1 MQKEIINY
9 YKQEEL
15 LLLIKKLVSCIIS
28 NEKKVNNN
36 QNSSEEYN
44 QTLKSSFLKYE
55 KEDILYLLRR
65 HRLLP
70 LLSSSNLTNKILPNL
85 KSEIKRFSIKEFNRT
100 LFICSKLLEINKL
113 LNAEKIPFIVIKGI
127 PLSIQ
132 TTNNLISRGG
142 GDIDI
147 FIDPSSINKVC
158 KILEE
163 TGFQKSTPYINY
175 TDSIIGKYISFVSPE
190 VMFQKKYFQNNFS
203 LNLDIHWRLSWVK
216 GPDPSFRS
224 AWKRKTYIRLNNQK
238 INVLSI
244 EDAFIHSCLHA
255 AQDQFMS
262 IRSLIDIERLSRKI
276 DKKNIKKLSKL
287 NVVRSASCVSFDCTN
302 SENLK
307 FFYPKKNSYFKYL
320 INKTKRFQLIEMKYM
335 STSSWTLKNRIK
347 VGFRILQFTKN
358 PIDWLRVILLNFLNP
373 ESFVNYEKNQ
383 IIYNPLKIL
392 ELRFKRLFEKFK

>member
-147 FIDPSSINKVC
+147 FIEAGV
-158 KILEE
+158 
-163 TGFQKSTPYINY
+163 
-175 TDSIIGKYISFVSPE
+175 
-190 VMFQKKYFQNNFS
+190 
-203 LNLDIHWRLSWVK
+203 LNR
-216 GPDPSFRS
+216 
-224 AWKRKTYIRLNNQK
+224 
-238 INVLSI
+238 
-244 EDAFIHSCLHA
+244 
-255 AQDQFMS
+255 
-262 IRSLIDIERLSRKI
+262 
-276 DKKNIKKLSKL
+276 
-287 NVVRSASCVSFDCTN
+287 
-302 SENLK
+302 
-307 FFYPKKNSYFKYL
+307 
-320 INKTKRFQLIEMKYM
+320 
-335 STSSWTLKNRIK
+335 
-347 VGFRILQFTKN
+347 
-358 PIDWLRVILLNFLNP
+358 
-373 ESFVNYEKNQ
+373 
-383 IIYNPLKIL
+383 
-392 ELRFKRLFEKFK
+392 